1 MRTMLDAKDPA
12 ACGGD
17 KASPGDLKLGK
28 VYYFTFL
35 AAAACLLPILT
46 LYYEKQGM
54 TGEQIG
60 FLASMPPL
68 MTLIGASLWG
78 GLADAT
84 GMQKRLV
91 TFALA
96 GSALAAVGILFAPDF
111 AWLLGAVVLFS
122 FFFAPLF
129 PLSDNSILELLRSEP
144 HRYGRIRLWGSIGW
158 GIAAPLIGFVVQQ
171 RGLAWGFYAFIVGML
186 ASALVS
192 LRLPAVTARRG
203 IPFRKGL
210 ARFLRDKRWSVFLAV
225 IFTGGIG
232 LGVID
237 NYLFLYLNSMHAS
250 NIIMGLSLTFAVISE
265 VVVFYLVDRIL
276 LRFGVRRVLMTALG
290 LYALRF
296 YFMSLVMVPWVTLP
310 LQLMHGP
317 TYALMWASGVAYAK
331 QYAPEGMRATAQGLL
346 ASAYSG
352 LGAVGGALVGGFLYE
367 HLGAHMMYRWIS
379 VLLLAGLL
387 LYVFTQR
394 HASNGGL

>member
-1 MRTMLDAKDPA
+1 
-12 ACGGD
+12 
-17 KASPGDLKLGK
+17 
-28 VYYFTFL
+28 V
-35 AAAACLLPILT
+35 
-46 LYYEKQGM
+46 
-54 TGEQIG
+54 
-60 FLASMPPL
+60 
-68 MTLIGASLWG
+68 
-78 GLADAT
+78 
-84 GMQKRLV
+84 
-91 TFALA
+91 
-96 GSALAAVGILFAPDF
+96 
-111 AWLLGAVVLFS
+111 
-122 FFFAPLF
+122 
-129 PLSDNSILELLRSEP
+129 
-144 HRYGRIRLWGSIGW
+144 
-158 GIAAPLIGFVVQQ
+158 
-171 RGLAWGFYAFIVGML
+171 
-186 ASALVS
+186 
-192 LRLPAVTARRG
+192 
-203 IPFRKGL
+203 L